1 MKRHV
6 LETSLWLS
14 SPLEATFAFFSDPA
28 NLARITPPDLGFVI
42 LTPGPVP
49 MRAGALIDYRIRLR
63 GIPAR
68 WTSLIEVW
76 EPNARFVDVQVRGP
90 YRLWR
95 HEHTFEAEKGGT
107 RVADRVEYALPFFPL
122 GEIVHPILVRPDLE
136 RIFSF
141 RREAIRR
148 ILEEGGGRVAAAGLA
163 GSGHR
168 SRGAA

>member
-1 MKRHV
+1 MRRHV
-6 LETSLWLS
+6 LEASLWLS
-14 SPLEATFAFFSDPA
+14 SSLEATFAFFSDPA

-49 MRAGALIDYRIRLR
+49 MRAGSLIDYRIRLR
-63 GIPAR
+63 GVPAR

-107 RVADRVEYALPFFPL
+107 RVADRVEYALPLFPF
-122 GEIVHPILVRPDLE
+122 GEILHPFLVRPDLE
-136 RIFSF
+136 RIFAF
-141 RREAIRR
+141 RRAAIRR
-148 ILEEGGGRVAAAGLA
+148 ILEQGEGRIAAGA
-163 GSGHR
+163 PGGSGR
-168 SRGAA
+168 RNRGAA

>member
-1 MKRHV
+1 MRRHV
-6 LETSLWLS
+6 LEASLRLS

-28 NLARITPPDLGFVI
+28 NLARITPPDLGFVM
-42 LTPGPVP
+42 LTPAPVP
-49 MRAGALIDYRIRLR
+49 MRAGALIDYTIRLR

-76 EPNARFVDVQVRGP
+76 EPNVRFVDVQVRGP

-107 RVADRVEYALPFFPL
+107 RVADRVEYALPLFPL
-122 GEIVHPILVRPDLE
+122 GEIVHPFLVRPDLE

-141 RREAIRR
+141 RSAAIRR
-148 ILEEGGGRVAAAGLA
+148 HLEGGEVRNAAAGPA
-163 GSGHR
+163 ESGHPDQ
-168 SRGAA
+168 GAA

>member
-6 LETSLWLS
+6 LEASLWLS
-14 SPLEATFAFFSDPA
+14 SPLEATFAFFCDPA
-28 NLARITPPDLGFVI
+28 NLARITPPDLGFVV
-42 LTPGPVP
+42 LTPGPIP
-49 MRAGALIDYRIRLR
+49 MRSGALIDYRIRLR

-76 EPNARFVDVQVRGP
+76 APNARFVDVQVRGP

-95 HEHTFEAEKGGT
+95 HEHTFEAESGGT
-107 RVADRVEYALPFFPL
+107 RVADRVEYALPFFPF
-122 GEIVHPILVRPDLE
+122 GEIVHRFLVRPDLD

-141 RREAIRR
+141 RSAAIRR
-148 ILEEGGGRVAAAGLA
+148 ILQGGEGRIAAAGLA

-168 SRGAA
+168 GRGAA